1 MGFDDCSS
9 YREMSFNLI
18 SRFICSCEFFLLLSL
33 FLIAKLW
40 LKKLSVLFLSA
51 KITPRGG
58 ELRNDVNHIV
68 PSQVPGLD
76 LELSPRVLLAG
87 SPTNAQYTQKD
98 SYHDPA
104 YTENRVLTPNKY
116 RHHGHHTAEFGTQT
130 GMKAPDL
137 LDTDRDGVY
146 SLLTSACCL
155 LPTKGKTL
163 NLILRLHFDFSNLAF
178 IGKCTNVL
186 IFLFLFLLFLTSVVP
201 FFWWGYWCG
210 G

>member
-1 MGFDDCSS
+1 M
-9 YREMSFNLI
+9 
-18 SRFICSCEFFLLLSL
+18 
-33 FLIAKLW
+33 
-40 LKKLSVLFLSA
+40 FLSA

-130 GMKAPDL
+130 GMKVPDL

-155 LPTKGKTL
+155 LPTKGRTL
-163 NLILRLHFDFSNLAF
+163 YLILSLHFDFSNLAF

-186 IFLFLFLLFLTSVVP
+186 IFLFLLFFTSVVP
-201 FFWWGYWCG
+201 FFWWGYWYG
-210 G
+210 GY

>member
-1 MGFDDCSS
+1 MIVQVRD
-9 YREMSFNLI
+9 MSFNLF
-18 SRFICSCEFFLLLSL
+18 SRFICSCEFFFTFVFIPDSKN
-33 FLIAKLW
+33 LI
-40 LKKLSVLFLSA
+40 KKNLSVLFLSA

-116 RHHGHHTAEFGTQT
+116 RHHGHNTAEFGTQT

-155 LPTKGKTL
+155 LPTKGRTL
-163 NLILRLHFDFSNLAF
+163 
-178 IGKCTNVL
+178 T
-186 IFLFLFLLFLTSVVP
+186 
-201 FFWWGYWCG
+201 
-210 G
+210 

>member
-1 MGFDDCSS
+1 MIVQVIGKCLSICFPGL
-9 YREMSFNLI
+9 YAVVNFFTFV
-18 SRFICSCEFFLLLSL
+18 FIPDSKNV
-33 FLIAKLW
+33 IK
-40 LKKLSVLFLSA
+40 KKLSVLFLSA

-130 GMKAPDL
+130 GMKVPDL

-155 LPTKGKTL
+155 LPTKGRTL
-163 NLILRLHFDFSNLAF
+163 TWFLAS
-178 IGKCTNVL
+178 IW
-186 IFLFLFLLFLTSVVP
+186 LFKPGS
-201 FFWWGYWCG
+201 YW
-210 G
+210 